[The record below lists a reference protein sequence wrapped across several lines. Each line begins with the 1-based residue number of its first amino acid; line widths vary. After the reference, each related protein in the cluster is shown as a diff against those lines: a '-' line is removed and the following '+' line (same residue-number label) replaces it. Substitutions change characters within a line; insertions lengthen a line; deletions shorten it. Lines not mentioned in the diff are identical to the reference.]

1 MASVRSILAQGKPTH
16 SCLRD
21 PVPADACSTARGGP
35 NCVDRPEPEGMNTL
49 SVLLSA
55 GQLLALPLVI
65 YLVASRRYTLVPL
78 GTAIVLVV
86 HFAPYSW
93 LYATP
98 LYLIMGA
105 AVAIE
110 VTAAM
115 GVEIRAKLPEE
126 QRSVVQAGRAS
137 LVTGVVLTVSA
148 VVALFL

>member
-1 MASVRSILAQGKPTH
+1 
-16 SCLRD
+16 
-21 PVPADACSTARGGP
+21 
-35 NCVDRPEPEGMNTL
+35 
-49 SVLLSA
+49 
-55 GQLLALPLVI
+55 
-65 YLVASRRYTLVPL
+65 
-78 GTAIVLVV
+78 
-86 HFAPYSW
+86 
-93 LYATP
+93 
-98 LYLIMGA
+98 MGA

>member
-1 MASVRSILAQGKPTH
+1 
-16 SCLRD
+16 
-21 PVPADACSTARGGP
+21 
-35 NCVDRPEPEGMNTL
+35 MNTL